1 MAELQEIEK
10 KARTINAR
18 FMAYLE
24 KHRLYELFYEMATQL
39 MIQKPEDHLV
49 FMKQYLQLAA
59 KRLNVPNIILIAP
72 ANFGR

>member
-1 MAELQEIEK
+1 
-10 KARTINAR
+10 
-18 FMAYLE
+18 
-24 KHRLYELFYEMATQL
+24 

-59 KRLNVPNIILIAP
+59 KRLNVPKIILIAP